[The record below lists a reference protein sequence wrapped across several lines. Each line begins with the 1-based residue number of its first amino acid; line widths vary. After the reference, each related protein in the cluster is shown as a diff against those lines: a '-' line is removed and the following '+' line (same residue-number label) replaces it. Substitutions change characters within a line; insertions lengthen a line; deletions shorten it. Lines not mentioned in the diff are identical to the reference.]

1 VNKKFLIVAVVVIM
15 AGVFFYFVKTGVG
28 KKSAGDTATAVQ
40 QTQPAAGHE
49 GHEGHEGQ
57 PAGRGSDG
65 AATKAAV
72 PEQPEAEA
80 PTVEISTDSQ
90 KLIGVKTIEAVVKPV
105 TKVIRTVGR
114 IEYDERRISTV
125 NTKFEGWIE
134 KLYVNYTGRP
144 VKKGEPLADIYSP
157 ELFATQQELINA
169 LRWKKEGAAGK
180 NQVLSERGSEHGSG
194 PGGGQ
199 RSDISGM
206 LVRDAD
212 SLIAATRQKLR
223 LWDLTEAQIKTI
235 EETGKPVR
243 TFVIFSPASGYI
255 LQKTALQGMKVMPG
269 EKLFDIADLSSVWVI
284 ADVYE
289 YDLPFVKEGQSASL
303 SLSYFPG
310 KEFSARIDYVYP
322 ALSAETKTAKVRLS
336 LPNHGG
342 LLKPQMFANVLLRM
356 SLGKRLVVPEEAV
369 LDTGVRQVVYVDK
382 GEDMFEPREVMT
394 GIKSDG
400 MVEITRGLKAGEKVA
415 SAANFLI
422 DSEAQLKG
430 VKPLS
435 MKK

>member
-1 VNKKFLIVAVVVIM
+1 MNKKVLIVAVVIIVS
-15 AGVFFYFVKTGVG
+15 GFLFYLVKPSLGQ
-28 KKSAGDTATAVQ
+28 KDTEVSGSKAQ
-40 QTQPAAGHE
+40 QSQPAAGHQ
-49 GHEGHEGQ
+49 GHGG
-57 PAGRGSDG
+57 GGN
-65 AATKAAV
+65 ATTTKSTV
-72 PEQPEAEA
+72 PEQPQTEV

-90 KLIGVKTIEAVVKPV
+90 KLIGVRTIEAVVKPA
-105 TKVIRTVGR
+105 TKIIRTVGR

-134 KLYVNYTGRP
+134 KLYVNFTGRP

-169 LRWKKEGAAGK
+169 IRWKKEGISR
-180 NQVLSERGSEHGSG
+180 NSPTPSERGAGSG
-194 PGGGQ
+194 GGL
-199 RSDISGM
+199 RSDISGL
-206 LVRDAD
+206 LVKDAE
-212 SLIAATRQKLR
+212 SVIEATRQRLR

-235 EETGKPVR
+235 EDSGKPVR
-243 TFVIFSPASGYI
+243 TFVIFSPANGYI

-310 KEFSARIDYVYP
+310 KEFSARVDYVYP
-322 ALSAETKTAKVRLS
+322 ALSADTKTAKIRLT
-336 LPNHGG
+336 LPNKGG
-342 LLKPQMFANVLLRM
+342 LLKPQMFANVSLKT

-369 LDTGVRQVVYVDK
+369 IDTGVRQVIYVDK
-382 GEDMFEPREVMT
+382 GEGNFEPREVMT
-394 GIKSDG
+394 GIKADG

-415 SAANFLI
+415 SSANFLV

-430 VKPLS
+430 IKPL
-435 MKK
+435 KLKDVKGEK

>member
-1 VNKKFLIVAVVVIM
+1 MNKKVLIVAAVI
-15 AGVFFYFVKTGVG
+15 AVIIVFGVFFYLVKTGVG
-28 KKSAGDTATAVQ
+28 KKGSAGSVTAVQ
-40 QTQPAAGHE
+40 QEQPAAGHQ
-49 GHEGHEGQ
+49 GHTVENGG
-57 PAGRGSDG
+57 P
-65 AATKAAV
+65 ATKVAV
-72 PEQPEAEA
+72 PEQPQAEA

-90 KLIGVKTIEAVVKPV
+90 KLIGVKTIEAVMKPV

-114 IEYDERRISTV
+114 IEYDERRIATV
-125 NTKFEGWIE
+125 NTKYEGWIE
-134 KLYVNYTGRP
+134 KLYVNFTGRP
-144 VKKGEPLADIYSP
+144 VKKGEPLAAIYSP

-169 LRWKKEGAAGK
+169 VRWKKEGTSRNSQTPSKSG
-180 NQVLSERGSEHGSG
+180 GSLGN
-194 PGGGQ
+194 
-199 RSDISGM
+199 DISGM
-206 LVRDAD
+206 LTKDAE
-212 SLIAATRQKLR
+212 SVIEAARQRLR

-235 EETGKPVR
+235 EDTGKPVR

-255 LQKTALQGMKVMPG
+255 LQKAALQGMKVMPG

-310 KEFSARIDYVYP
+310 KEFSAKIDYVYP
-322 ALSAETKTAKVRLS
+322 ALSAETKTAKVRLT

-342 LLKPQMFANVLLRM
+342 LLKPQMFANVALRM

-369 LDTGVRQVVYVDK
+369 IDTGIRQVIYVDK
-382 GEDMFEPREVMT
+382 GEDNFEPREVMT
-394 GIKSDG
+394 GIKADG

-415 SAANFLI
+415 AAANFLI

-430 VKPLS
+430 IKPL
-435 MKK
+435 KLKDVKGEK

>member
-1 VNKKFLIVAVVVIM
+1 MNKKVLIVAVVIIVS
-15 AGVFFYFVKTGVG
+15 GFLFYLVKPSLGQKDTGGSGTV
-28 KKSAGDTATAVQ
+28 AQ
-40 QTQPAAGHE
+40 QSQPAAGHQ
-49 GHEGHEGQ
+49 GHGG
-57 PAGRGSDG
+57 GGN
-65 AATKAAV
+65 ATAKKSAV
-72 PEQPEAEA
+72 AEQPQTEV

-90 KLIGVKTIEAVVKPV
+90 KLIGVRTIEAVVKPT
-105 TKVIRTVGR
+105 TKIIRTVGR
-114 IEYDERRISTV
+114 IEYDERKISTV

-134 KLYVNYTGRP
+134 KLHVNFTGRP

-169 LRWKKEGAAGK
+169 IKWKKEGIFR
-180 NQVLSERGSEHGSG
+180 NSQTPSERGPGSG
-194 PGGGQ
+194 AGL
-199 RSDISGM
+199 RSDISGL
-206 LVRDAD
+206 LVKDAE
-212 SLIAATRQKLR
+212 SVIEATRQRLR

-235 EETGKPVR
+235 EDSGKPVR
-243 TFVIFSPASGYI
+243 TFVIFSPANGYI

-310 KEFSARIDYVYP
+310 KEFSARVDYVYP
-322 ALSAETKTAKVRLS
+322 ALSADTKTAKIRLT
-336 LPNHGG
+336 LPNKGR
-342 LLKPQMFANVLLRM
+342 LLKPQMFANVSLKM

-369 LDTGVRQVVYVDK
+369 IDTGVRQVIYVDK
-382 GEDMFEPREVMT
+382 GEGNFEPREVTT
-394 GIKSDG
+394 GIKADG

-415 SAANFLI
+415 SSANFLV

-430 VKPLS
+430 IKPLQL
-435 MKK
+435 KDVKGEK

>member
-1 VNKKFLIVAVVVIM
+1 MNKKVLIVAVVTIVS
-15 AGVFFYFVKTGVG
+15 GFLFYLVKPSLGQKDTGG
-28 KKSAGDTATAVQ
+28 SGSKAQ
-40 QTQPAAGHE
+40 QSQPAAGHQ
-49 GHEGHEGQ
+49 GHGGGGN
-57 PAGRGSDG
+57 AT
-65 AATKAAV
+65 ATKSAV
-72 PEQPEAEA
+72 AEQPQTEV

-90 KLIGVKTIEAVVKPV
+90 KLLGVRTIEAVVKPA
-105 TKVIRTVGR
+105 TKIIRTVGR

-134 KLYVNYTGRP
+134 KLYVNFTGRP

-169 LRWKKEGAAGK
+169 IKWKKEGISRNG
-180 NQVLSERGSEHGSG
+180 QTPSEHGAGSG
-194 PGGGQ
+194 AGL
-199 RSDISGM
+199 RSDISGL
-206 LVRDAD
+206 LVKDAE
-212 SLIAATRQKLR
+212 SIIEATRQRLR

-235 EETGKPVR
+235 EDSGKPVR
-243 TFVIFSPASGYI
+243 TFVIFSPANGYI

-310 KEFSARIDYVYP
+310 KEFSAKVDYIYP
-322 ALSAETKTAKVRLS
+322 ALSADTKTAKIRLT
-336 LPNHGG
+336 LPNKSG
-342 LLKPQMFANVLLRM
+342 LLKPQMFANVSLKM
-356 SLGKRLVVPEEAV
+356 SLGKRLIVPEEAV
-369 LDTGVRQVVYVDK
+369 IDTGVRQVIYVDK
-382 GEDMFEPREVMT
+382 GEGNFEPREVMT
-394 GIKSDG
+394 GIKADG

-415 SAANFLI
+415 SSANFLV

-430 VKPLS
+430 IKPL
-435 MKK
+435 KLKDVKGEK

>member
-1 VNKKFLIVAVVVIM
+1 MNKKVLILAAVIIVS
-15 AGVFFYFVKTGVG
+15 AVFFYLAKTGIGQKGTGGAG
-28 KKSAGDTATAVQ
+28 KKDQ
-40 QTQPAAGHE
+40 QAAPAAGHQGHATQSE
-49 GHEGHEGQ
+49 GT
-57 PAGRGSDG
+57 
-65 AATKAAV
+65 ATKPAA
-72 PEQPEAEA
+72 PEQPQTEA
-80 PTVEISTDSQ
+80 PTVEISADSQ
-90 KLIGVKTIEAVVKPV
+90 KLIGVRTIEAVVKPV

-125 NTKFEGWIE
+125 NTKYEGWIE

-144 VKKGEPLADIYSP
+144 VKKGERLADIYSP

-169 LRWKKEGAAGK
+169 VRWKKESTSRNGQTSSG
-180 NQVLSERGSEHGSG
+180 RGSGH
-194 PGGGQ
+194 GGGLS
-199 RSDISGM
+199 SDISGM
-206 LVRDAD
+206 LARDAA
-212 SLIAATRQKLR
+212 SVIEAARQRLR
-223 LWDLTEAQIKTI
+223 LWDLTETQIQTI
-235 EETGKPVR
+235 EDTEKPVR
-243 TFVIFSPASGYI
+243 TFGIFSPASGYV
-255 LQKTALQGMKVMPG
+255 LQKAALQGMKVMPG

-322 ALSAETKTAKVRLS
+322 ALSAETKTAKIRLT

-342 LLKPQMFANVLLRM
+342 LLKPQMFTNVSLSM
-356 SLGKRLVVPEEAV
+356 SLGRRLVIPEEAV
-369 LDTGVRQVVYVDK
+369 IDTGVRQVVYVDK
-382 GEDMFEPREVMT
+382 GEDNFEPREVMT
-394 GIKSDG
+394 GIKSEG

-415 SAANFLI
+415 SAASFLI

-430 VKPLS
+430 IKPLS